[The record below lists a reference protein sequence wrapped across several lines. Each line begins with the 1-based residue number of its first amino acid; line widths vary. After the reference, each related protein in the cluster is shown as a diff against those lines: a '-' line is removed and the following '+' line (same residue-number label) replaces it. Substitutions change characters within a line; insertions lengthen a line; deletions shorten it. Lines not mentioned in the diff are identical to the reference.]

1 MAERGTDRQRVA
13 TMNVRAQTI
22 AIVLAA
28 LTLALG
34 VGFAVLSWLEKSA

>member
-1 MAERGTDRQRVA
+1 
-13 TMNVRAQTI
+13 MNVRAQTI

-28 LTLALG
+28 LALALG